1 MPLIHLTTGVLV
13 MLDILVWFIFHLGI
27 SYGVRQIA
35 DSFFERKHRW
45 FRSFSFEKRGSFWEK
60 NFRIKKWKDKLPDGT
75 VIAKRGFDKS
85 RLGKTD
91 SAALKKFIIETQ
103 RAELTHWLL
112 IPPAFLFFLRNPRWA
127 GWVMVFY
134 ALLVNVPFIMIQR
147 YNRPRLERALIRKI
161 RKN

>member
-1 MPLIHLTTGVLV
+1 MSAKSLTRFLKESIVGFVPFLLKSEGV
-13 MLDILVWFIFHLGI
+13 FG
-27 SYGVRQIA
+27 
-35 DSFFERKHRW
+35 
-45 FRSFSFEKRGSFWEK
+45 EKKFP
-60 NFRIKKWKDKLPDGT
+60 NQKWKDKLPDGT

-112 IPPAFLFFLRNPRWA
+112 IPPAFLFFCGIQDGRV
-127 GWVMVFY
+127 GHGFY

>member
-13 MLDILVWFIFHLGI
+13 MLDVLAWFIFHLGI
-27 SYGVRQIA
+27 SFGVRQIA
-35 DSFFERKHRW
+35 DTFFERNRRW
-45 FRSFSFEKRGSFWEK
+45 FRSFPFEKQGVIWEK
-60 NFRIKKWKDKLPDGT
+60 KFRIKKWKDKLPDGT

-112 IPPAFLFFLRNPRWA
+112 IAPAFLFFLWNPKWA

-147 YNRPRLERALIRKI
+147 YNRPRLERALIRKM
-161 RKN
+161 RNN